1 MKKFK
6 RKNTSNGCD
15 LIATPVKRKI
25 MPQTKDMTKRDY
37 FAGEAL
43 FSLVVRGDDCNLS
56 VESYYVADN
65 MLANTD
71 DEDWNPEI
79 DLKDYFAS
87 KFISGV
93 IQAKLDKEYSPK
105 DAFEVAEEMLK
116 SREKCYGED

>member
-6 RKNTSNGCD
+6 KFKRISDECD
-15 LIATPVKRKI
+15 SVATPVKRKI
-25 MPQTKDMTKRDY
+25 MTQAKNTSKRDY

-56 VESYYVADN
+56 VESYYVADRMMN
-65 MLANTD
+65 NTT
-71 DEDWNPEI
+71 DEEWNPKI

-93 IQAKLDKEYSPK
+93 IQAKLDKDFSPK
-105 DAFEVAEEMLK
+105 NAFEVADEMLK
-116 SREKCYGED
+116 SREREFK